1 MKNQLIR
8 NFNCFFL
15 FSNLDCQW
23 IIDSN
28 DASYKVILYLKNY
41 NVACSGDNINIY
53 DGKRT
58 LPRGN
63 LLLRG
68 NTLPTGNTLLR
79 GNTLSIGNTL
89 LRGYT
94 LPTGN
99 TLL

>member
-8 NFNCFFL
+8 NFNWFFL

-41 NVACSGDNINIY
+41 NVACSGDNINIF

-58 LPRGN
+58 
-63 LLLRG
+63 
-68 NTLPTGNTLLR
+68 
-79 GNTLSIGNTL
+79 
-89 LRGYT
+89 
-94 LPTGN
+94 
-99 TLL
+99 